1 MGWTK
6 IKGIGQLSI
15 FFVRLEIVVG
25 FKVGIRVCGLRKGP
39 RVGWEDVMG
48 EEDEGNEE
56 QLASFSTRVVGY
68 AGRLGRASTFY
79 TQSPE

>member
-1 MGWTK
+1 
-6 IKGIGQLSI
+6 
-15 FFVRLEIVVG
+15 
-25 FKVGIRVCGLRKGP
+25 
-39 RVGWEDVMG
+39 MG

-56 QLASFSTRVVGY
+56 QLASFSTRVVAY